1 MSQKLPVDGFKWVE
15 NTIQFNKDFI
25 KSYNEDC
32 DEHIFLKLI
41 FSILKLSINDWAF
54 SLQRMQVEKV
64 QKIVAN
70 LHNKKEYVIHIKKLK
85 GSIKSWISL
94 EEK

>member
-1 MSQKLPVDGFKWVE
+1 MPVDGFKWVG

-25 KSYNEDC
+25 KSYNEGSDK
-32 DEHIFLKLI
+32 HIFVKLI

-54 SLQRMQVEKV
+54 SLQRMQIEKV

-70 LHNKKEYVIHIKKLK
+70 LHNKKQYVIHIKNLTEALNH
-85 GSIKSWISL
+85 G
-94 EEK
+94 